1 MTFNCRCQ
9 IIPYYKEFAMSI
21 ESRIREQK
29 EKIKEAQRELS
40 RLQDEARKKEE
51 PTWYKLDEIYSYNR
65 YPPNPYKLT

>member
-1 MTFNCRCQ
+1 
-9 IIPYYKEFAMSI
+9 MSI